1 MAQPRSVSK
10 SSHDSLASCIG
21 SGARIRG
28 RVHGDGDLTIEGT
41 VEGEIALRGNLTI
54 ADGGSVISDVEAQ
67 EVTISGA
74 LEGNVNA
81 SGQVRVA
88 AGSKVRGDLRG
99 SSVAIEEGA
108 EFAGRLECEF
118 DLPAELGDGG
128 ASRSASRG
136 R

>member
-1 MAQPRSVSK
+1 MAHARSVSR
-10 SSHDSLASCIG
+10 SSGGGEAARIG

-28 RVHGDGDLTIEGT
+28 RIQGDGDLTIEGT
-41 VEGEIALRGNLTI
+41 VEGEIVLRGNLTI
-54 ADGGSVISDVEAQ
+54 ADGGSVTSDIEAQ
-67 EVTISGA
+67 EVVISGA

-88 AGSKVRGDLRG
+88 SGSKVRGDLRG

-118 DLPAELGDGG
+118 DLPAELGSDGAPQG
-128 ASRSASRG
+128 RARG

>member
-1 MAQPRSVSK
+1 MAHARSVSK
-10 SSHDSLASCIG
+10 SSDGARIG

-28 RVHGDGDLTIEGT
+28 RIHGDGDLTIEGT

-54 ADGGSVISDVEAQ
+54 ADGGSVTSDVEAQ

-81 SGQVRVA
+81 SGQVRIA
-88 AGSKVRGDLRG
+88 TGSKVRGDLRG
-99 SSVAIEEGA
+99 SSVSIEEGA

-118 DLPAELGDGG
+118 DLPAELGGS
-128 ASRSASRG
+128 APSRSASRG